1 MSDGL
6 SNPLT
11 ITGQNQRSP
20 KGSWRTRPAI
30 ALDSAEVPDKVESDR
45 GRVQTSTS
53 GLSHV
58 YTSTCTGRDKK
69 NSYTNTTYISPAC
82 KREKR
87 YEFGIIS

>member
-1 MSDGL
+1 MSGGL

-11 ITGQNQRSP
+11 ITGLTRQNQRSP

-69 NSYTNTTYISPAC
+69 FIHKYYIHITC
-82 KREKR
+82 LQKRKK
-87 YEFGIIS
+87 I